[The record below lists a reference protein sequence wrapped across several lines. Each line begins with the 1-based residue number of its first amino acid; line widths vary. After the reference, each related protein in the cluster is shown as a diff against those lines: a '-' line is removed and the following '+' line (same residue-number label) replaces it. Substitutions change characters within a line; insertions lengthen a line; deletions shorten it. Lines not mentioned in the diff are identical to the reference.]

1 MADERQWQPTPNGAF
16 VLFGV
21 RGHKNGFGVQPAP
34 DHRDIFYEAF
44 NKHAATGASTQGWK
58 YRYYPEGKRGT
69 WDVERIDEKTVK
81 ITLKM
86 ANRIVWSGIVAGSN
100 EVPQEQPD
108 PFG

>member
-1 MADERQWQPTPNGAF
+1 MAEERQWQPTPNGAF

-21 RGHKNGFGVQPAP
+21 KGHKDGFGVQPAP
-34 DHRDIFYEAF
+34 DRRDVFYETF
-44 NKHAATGASTQGWK
+44 NKNATTGTSTGGWQ
-58 YRYYPEGKRGT
+58 YPYYPQDKRGT
-69 WDVERIDEKTVK
+69 WDVERIDDKTVK

-86 ANRIVWSGIVAGSN
+86 GNRVVWTGIVAGSN